1 MSNEIG
7 MLIGKISHA
16 FNVTPHGSKTKTSLS
31 VTIDFTTTSDADIKS
46 WLASDRTIAMQRP
59 MRSLSNDEILANY
72 NGQIILASDVGKS
85 IKSRSERIA
94 ELVNVGLPEDV
105 AKLALDNPSS
115 FADIMATLTK
125 PITDDEPSDETK

>member
-31 VTIDFTTTSDADIKS
+31 VTLDFTTTSDADIKS

-59 MRSLSNDEILANY
+59 MRSLSSDEILANY
-72 NGQIILASDVGKS
+72 NGQTILASDVGKS
-85 IKSRSERIA
+85 IKSRTDRIA
-94 ELVNVGLPEDV
+94 EWTNIFLAMEDMDDER
-105 AKLALDNPSS
+105 ALEMATLAVDNPS
-115 FADIMATLTK
+115 AIDVVRRDKT
-125 PITDDEPSDETK
+125 E